1 MRSPRMLEEW
11 EKMGPRMR
19 RSRGGKPARWIMEAL
34 SSSRISEDPHR
45 SSRIHRRAPAF
56 FFPTFPDPAAAA
68 AAPPPPPPPPEA
80 AARRAGGGVVFCAAE
95 GGEVG

>member
-1 MRSPRMLEEW
+1 MLEEW

-19 RSRGGKPARWIMEAL
+19 RSRGGTPARWMMEAL

-56 FFPTFPDPAAAA
+56 FFMTFPDQAA
-68 AAPPPPPPPPEA
+68 PPEA
-80 AARRAGGGVVFCAAE
+80 AAERDGGGVVVCGAG